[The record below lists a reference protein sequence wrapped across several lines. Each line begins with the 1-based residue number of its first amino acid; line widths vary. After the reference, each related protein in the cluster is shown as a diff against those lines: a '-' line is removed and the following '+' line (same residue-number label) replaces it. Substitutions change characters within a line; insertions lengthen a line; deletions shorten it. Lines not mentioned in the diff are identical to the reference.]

1 MNLHRKG
8 CFFFSPCLARKLLYL
23 LVMNQRGIKMNNFK
37 SAKTFDFLGLM
48 GFETAKS
55 HFWSLKNKVLFSVD
69 LYIKL
74 YVINFKIIKI
84 YIFNKYIKKLLNI

>member
-1 MNLHRKG
+1 
-8 CFFFSPCLARKLLYL
+8 
-23 LVMNQRGIKMNNFK
+23 MNNFR
-37 SAKTFDFLGLM
+37 SVNTFDFLGLM

-55 HFWSLKNKVLFSVD
+55 HFGSLKNKVLFGVKM
-69 LYIKL
+69 YKIL